1 MQNKEQ
7 KSKQRNFRSGWGIV
21 VVAFP
26 SFILLILASVY
37 PDVVF
42 SQVQELDD
50 KETQRQ
56 PVQIIEDIQVLLNKI
71 LHEYEAQNYTGA
83 EDLATVTYL
92 ENYEYIEAPLEKKN
106 KALMEETEIM
116 LREDLRTAID
126 DKVPLKEV
134 QQLINNINSNLDRA
148 KQLFNETSST

>member
-26 SFILLILASVY
+26 SLILLILASVY

-71 LHEYEAQNYTGA
+71 LHEYEAQNYTRA